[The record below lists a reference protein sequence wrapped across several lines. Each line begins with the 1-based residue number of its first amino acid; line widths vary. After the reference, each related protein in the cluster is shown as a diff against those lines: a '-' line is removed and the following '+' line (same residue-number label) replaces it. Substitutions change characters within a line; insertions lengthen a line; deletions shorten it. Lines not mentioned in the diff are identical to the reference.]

1 MKDTMKHLIIA
12 LAAILFAT
20 TGYAATSNHTE
31 GDRVVVT
38 RSVTADDTLALSGD
52 VANFRVYFISGCPS
66 LTTRDGGD
74 TSPCSGTPSQ
84 LASTTFDTAGS
95 VKIGIVSLDDD
106 CVSDAAA
113 NKRTSLTLTW
123 VIDSATTT
131 DTYNFS
137 DDDERSAFW
146 LSLFPDDT
154 NAC

>member
-52 VANFRVYFISGCPS
+52 VAKFRVYFISGCPS
-66 LTTRDGGD
+66 LTIRDGGD
-74 TSPCSGTPSQ
+74 TSPCSGTPTD

-106 CVSDAAA
+106 CVSGGN

-146 LSLFPDDT
+146 LTIFPDDT

>member
-1 MKDTMKHLIIA
+1 M
-12 LAAILFAT
+12 
-20 TGYAATSNHTE
+20 
-31 GDRVVVT
+31 
-38 RSVTADDTLALSGD
+38 
-52 VANFRVYFISGCPS
+52 ANFRVYFISGCPS
-66 LTTRDGGD
+66 LTRTADD
-74 TSPCSGTPSQ
+74 DPCSGTPTD

-106 CVSDAAA
+106 CVSDATA
-113 NKRTSLTLTW
+113 NKRTSLTLIW
-123 VIDSATTT
+123 VIDSVTTT